1 MLTPFEAG
9 KTAKELGID
18 TTREFVVVSENTK
31 SRFSIGDVLTFDR
44 QDGYEEHHPR
54 AYLFRHKDSNLR
66 QLISLEHLAYAPQ
79 SDVSPEKHA
88 LREAIDPLQVAT
100 GTTVS
105 SPTEEYTPQVGD
117 IVKLEGKVSEIDE
130 DGSFSVE
137 IAGRYGTW
145 WQKDDYKK
153 HITLISRKAK
163 RKVTMEEIRKLL
175 GEDVEIVDPLPTQQE
190 EKAIYEKM
198 YHVCNTGCSIPCP
211 NKV

>member
-18 TTREFVVVSENTK
+18 TTR
-31 SRFSIGDVLTFDR
+31 RFVLTKDIEKYHKGLMFTVKDA
-44 QDGYEEHHPR
+44 DPEKGYATFFCLSRDPFET
-54 AYLFRHKDSNLR
+54 F
-66 QLISLEHLAYAPQ
+66 LIDWKNLAYAPQ

-105 SPTEEYTPQVGD
+105 PPTEEYKPQVGD
-117 IVKLEGKVSEIDE
+117 IVRLEGKVSEIDE

-137 IAGRYGTW
+137 IAGRYGTR

-163 RKVTMEEIRKLL
+163 RRVTLEEVKAKF

>member
-88 LREAIDPLQVAT
+88 LREDATPPQVRTEAPL
-100 GTTVS
+100 S
-105 SPTEEYTPQVGD
+105 SPTEEYKPQEGD
-117 IVKLEGKVSEIDE
+117 IVSVQFDVEQNPNLFNYVDLVLD
-130 DGSFSVE
+130 DGL
-137 IAGRYGTW
+137 GRTYAFALP
-145 WQKDDYKK
+145 KEVLAKK
-153 HITLISRKAK
+153 ATLISRKAE
-163 RKVTMEEIRKLL
+163 RRVTMEDIRKLL
-175 GEDVEIVDPLPTQQE
+175 GEDVEIV
-190 EKAIYEKM
+190 
-198 YHVCNTGCSIPCP
+198 
-211 NKV
+211 

>member
-9 KTAKELGID
+9 KTAKELGIN
-18 TTREFVVVSENTK
+18 TTR
-31 SRFSIGDVLTFDR
+31 RFVLTKDIEKYHKGLMFTVKDA
-44 QDGYEEHHPR
+44 DPEKGYATFFCLSRDPFET
-54 AYLFRHKDSNLR
+54 F
-66 QLISLEHLAYAPQ
+66 LIDWKNLAYAPQ

-117 IVKLEGKVSEIDE
+117 IVKLEGEVVDVLKERIIVRVRTDE
-130 DGSFSVE
+130 DETQELRIWSSC
-137 IAGRYGTW
+137 T
-145 WQKDDYKK
+145 DTL
-153 HITLISRKAK
+153 TLISRKAK
-163 RKVTMEEIRKLL
+163 RRVTLEEVKAKF

-198 YHVCNTGCSIPCP
+198 YHVCSTGCLNPCT